1 MASHLMLRGRICRL
15 DLRLGRNERDAALLY
30 ERLQFDIGSC
40 NTIFSAWVMF
50 IGALKPAFH

>member
-1 MASHLMLRGRICRL
+1 MASHLMLRGRICCR

-40 NTIFSAWVMF
+40 TTIFSA
-50 IGALKPAFH
+50 